1 MKIGVKRYI
10 FTAALALGVLWNFLC
25 LFGMFQRK
33 WQFSLSVVSIGSLCT
48 LIPLMFRSLRPKDEK
63 SKYVAELSA
72 KEKAGA
78 GLMICLAFVWVTT
91 MVACF
96 VYPL

>member
-1 MKIGVKRYI
+1 MRIDVKRYI
-10 FTAALALGVLWNFLC
+10 LTAALALGTLWDVLC

-33 WQFSLSVVSIGSLCT
+33 WMFSISIVSIGSLCT
-48 LIPLMFRSLRPKDEK
+48 LIPLLFGSLFPKDEK
-63 SKYVAELSA
+63 SKEIVELDT

-78 GLMICLAFVWVTT
+78 GVMICLAFVWVATAI
-91 MVACF
+91 ACF